1 MDKILLVAAI
11 PLLAIKIFF
20 MGRFPPLDL
29 TYSSIDVVD
38 EDDEDTA
45 SSSTVANKAE
55 DEAVEETNWDWEW
68 DWGCKVIAAGEK
80 LFVDIPFGTNAR
92 FPLVVK
98 EEVRAIAAAKL
109 AAAKAYPFPLR
120 KGSNIVTILIFMFRR
135 KG

>member
-92 FPLVVK
+92 FPVLF
-98 EEVRAIAAAKL
+98 E
-109 AAAKAYPFPLR
+109 
-120 KGSNIVTILIFMFRR
+120 
-135 KG
+135 